1 MSTAERLEASGEVLS
16 PEVRA
21 ALDERDALALK
32 LAAVEERL
40 RELEAR
46 LGQNSKNSS
55 RPPSSD
61 PPGVVRE
68 KKKPSGCKRGGQ
80 RGHKGHHRVLLPP
93 ERVDE
98 VVVHRPE
105 ACRHCGESLAGA
117 KEVKPARRHQVVE
130 LPVVRAEVT
139 EHRMVCVRC
148 PGCRKLTRGSLPAG
162 VRGKSFGPRLTARA
176 GMLIG
181 RFRQSRREV
190 REVLATM
197 LDVPPPSLGSTQAIA
212 REVSAALEASYTE
225 VREAVRRSESA
236 RVDETG
242 WKLSGRRHWLWT
254 AESDRGTVFHLGPSR
269 GSRELVE
276 MLGEGYGGIVTSDR
290 WSAYRIYER
299 RQLCWAHLQRNL
311 EGLGLQGPEA
321 ARFAR
326 VGLALCDRLFET
338 MRQVREGR
346 LPREA
351 LRTRM
356 ARHRVR
362 FSWLLRCG
370 VKSGH
375 RKVVAFASQ
384 LQALESAL
392 WTFLEHPIEP
402 TNNAAERALRKA
414 VLWRKGSFGSQ
425 SEDGLR
431 FVERMLTLT
440 ETCRQFGLHPLHFL
454 CEALSAHRAG
464 TPSPK
469 LLPTG

>member
-1 MSTAERLEASGEVLS
+1 MSTAERLEAAGEVLS
-16 PEVRA
+16 PVVRA
-21 ALDERDALALK
+21 ALDERDALAAK
-32 LAAVEERL
+32 LAMLEERL
-40 RELEAR
+40 REVEAR

-61 PPGVVRE
+61 PPGVARA
-68 KKKPSGCKRGGQ
+68 KKEPSGRKRGGQ
-80 RGHKGHHRVLLPP
+80 LGHKGHHRMLLPA
-93 ERVDE
+93 ERAV

-105 ACRHCGESLAGA
+105 ECRHCGESLEGA
-117 KEVKPARRHQVVE
+117 KEAKPAQRHQVVE
-130 LPVVRAEVT
+130 LPPIKAEVT
-139 EHRMVCVRC
+139 EHRTVCLRC
-148 PGCRKLTRGSLPAG
+148 PRCRKLTRGSLPVEA
-162 VRGKSFGPRLTARA
+162 RGKSFGPRLTAQIA
-176 GMLIG
+176 LLMG
-181 RFRQSRREV
+181 RFRLTRREV
-190 REVLATM
+190 REVIAVQ

-212 REVSAALEASYTE
+212 REVTAALEASYAE
-225 VREAVRRSESA
+225 VREAVRGSESA

-254 AESDRGTVFHLGPSR
+254 AQSDRGTVFHLGPSR

-311 EGLGLQGPEA
+311 EGLRLQGPEA

-326 VGLALCDRLFET
+326 VGLALCDRLFKT
-338 MRQVREGR
+338 MRQVREEG

-356 ARHRVR
+356 ARHCVR

-440 ETCRQFGLHPLHFL
+440 ETCRQFRRHPLHFL